1 MSGKNQ
7 TRNTKPPTLFHVPWG
22 QGEGMILPKDIA
34 EVYQN
39 IRQEKYLIHMIPN
52 TVSAALCADGLS
64 ALGARPLMAVA
75 PEEMEEI
82 AAQADGCVVNLGQL
96 NQEKIKAAGRAMKYT
111 AKEKKPLVLDP
122 AGCGAS
128 AFRLQAVQDLL
139 EIPWKGMIKGNR
151 SEIYSIQQQKLTKEG
166 IDSLENHSLTEEI
179 RPGSLYFVTGN
190 PDCILWKGGR
200 LEISHKKTPCQNIVG
215 SGCLAGAAAGACSSA
230 VQAIHTLDMKQ
241 TSKKS
246 APAGASASK
255 NEIPISDMALAAVAA
270 SLGMEFA
277 LEYAGQAKGYGTAK
291 SALLDG
297 LSMLSEKCFLE
308 WLNGK
313 AGLISV
319 HIPK

>member
-1 MSGKNQ
+1 MSGKSQ
-7 TRNTKPPTLFHVPWG
+7 TENTEPPALFHVPWG
-22 QGEGMILPKDIA
+22 QEEMKVLPKDIA
-34 EVYQN
+34 EVYQK

-82 AAQADGCVVNLGQL
+82 AAQADCCVVNLGQL
-96 NQEKIKAAGRAMKYT
+96 NQEKIKAAERAVKCI
-111 AKEKKPLVLDP
+111 AREKKPLVLDP

-128 AFRLQAVQDLL
+128 AFRLQSVQELL
-139 EIPWKGMIKGNR
+139 EIPWKGIIKGNR

-166 IDSLENHSLTEEI
+166 VDSVEHHSLTEEI

-200 LEISHKKTPCQNIVG
+200 LEIPHKKTPCQNIVG
-215 SGCLAGAAAGACSSA
+215 SGCLAGAAAEACSSA

-241 TSKKS
+241 TSQNS
-246 APAGASASK
+246 TPAESSTSK
-255 NEIPISDMALAAVAA
+255 NEIPISDMALAAIAA

-277 LEYAGQAKGYGTAK
+277 LEYASQAKGYGTAK
-291 SALLDG
+291 SALLDA

-313 AGLISV
+313 AV
-319 HIPK
+319 ARFA